1 MKKAKKI
8 LIFLS
13 AVLLV
18 IIGNKKNSDF
28 TAQNKNKDDKEVL
41 NKEKSEEYENKKSEV
56 TTEPD
61 GKERATASK
70 WKNLDIK
77 SVQNTYFIHT

>member
-1 MKKAKKI
+1 MTKIKKI

-18 IIGNKKNSDF
+18 IAGNKKNSDF
-28 TAQNKNKDDKEVL
+28 AAK
-41 NKEKSEEYENKKSEV
+41 NKEKNNKEILEQEKSTEAGNKNGKG

-61 GKERATASK
+61 EKERATASK
-70 WKNLDIK
+70 
-77 SVQNTYFIHT
+77 

>member
-1 MKKAKKI
+1 MTKAKKI
-8 LIFLS
+8 IIFLS

-28 TAQNKNKDDKEVL
+28 TAKR
-41 NKEKSEEYENKKSEV
+41 NKEAVKQEKSTESKENGKT

-61 GKERATASK
+61 AKERATASK
-70 WKNLDIK
+70 
-77 SVQNTYFIHT
+77 

>member
-1 MKKAKKI
+1 MTKIKKI

-18 IIGNKKNSDF
+18 IAGNKKNSDF
-28 TAQNKNKDDKEVL
+28 AAKNKEKDNKEVL
-41 NKEKSEEYENKKSEV
+41 EQEKSTEALNNKGKV

-61 GKERATASK
+61 SKERATASK
-70 WKNLDIK
+70 
-77 SVQNTYFIHT
+77 